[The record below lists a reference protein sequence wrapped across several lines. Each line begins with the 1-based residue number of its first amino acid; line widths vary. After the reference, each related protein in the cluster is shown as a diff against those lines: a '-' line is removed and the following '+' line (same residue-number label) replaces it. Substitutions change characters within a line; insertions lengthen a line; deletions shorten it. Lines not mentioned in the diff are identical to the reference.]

1 MWDRLAALR
10 SPEDRM
16 GRREFILYVALLS
29 AMVAMA
35 IDMLL
40 PAFEQMRTAFGLPED
55 STSLALTMT
64 LFFMG
69 VAVGTLFY
77 GPISDAAG
85 RKRVLLASTVLYAV
99 AAAVAALAPSLAV
112 VYASRFAWGL
122 AASGP
127 RTLSQA
133 IVRDRFTGTAMARV
147 MTLVQAVFFIGPIV
161 APVLGKALVELGSWR
176 WVMAFGV
183 FLGLAALLWSVRLA
197 ETLAPEA
204 RRPLRLGAVLV
215 GFRTV
220 LRNRVA
226 TGYMLAN
233 TFAFAAF
240 YSFLASTELIF
251 SAVYD
256 RPEWFVPYFT
266 AMSVLA
272 ALTALG
278 INRLLRSVGARRVAL
293 GAGTTYSAVSA
304 ALLGVAVAARVL
316 PPVMAGLFSLANCC
330 HTAFFPTSISLSLEP
345 MGKLAGTA
353 SSVIVFSTSMLG
365 SLLASFTDRAIDDTV
380 TPISISYLGYSLIA
394 LTCQLWARSG
404 ASS

>member
-1 MWDRLAALR
+1 
-10 SPEDRM
+10 M

-40 PAFEQMRTAFGLPED
+40 PAFEQMRAAFGLPED

-77 GPISDAAG
+77 GPVSDAAG

-272 ALTALG
+272 ATTALG
-278 INRLLRSVGARRVAL
+278 TNRLLRSVGARRVAL

-304 ALLGVAVAARVL
+304 ALLGVAVAGNGV
-316 PPVMAGLFSLANCC
+316 PPLLAWLALFSLANCC
-330 HTAFFPTSISLSLEP
+330 HTAFFPTCISLSLEP

-380 TPISISYLGYSLIA
+380 MPISISYLGYSLIA
-394 LTCQLWARSG
+394 LACQLWARSG

>member
-1 MWDRLAALR
+1 
-10 SPEDRM
+10 M
-16 GRREFILYVALLS
+16 GRREFICYVALLS
-29 AMVAMA
+29 AMVALA

-40 PAFEQMRTAFGLPED
+40 PAFEQMRAAFNLPED
-55 STSLALTMT
+55 SANLALTMT

-77 GPISDAAG
+77 GPISDAVG
-85 RKRVLLASTVLYAV
+85 RKRVVLASTIMYAV

-122 AASGP
+122 AAAGP
-127 RTLSQA
+127 RTLSQT

-161 APVLGKALVELGSWR
+161 APVIGKALVEFGSWR

-183 FLGLAALLWSVRLA
+183 ITGLAALLWSVRLA
-197 ETLAPEA
+197 ESLAPEA

-220 LRNRVA
+220 LRNRTA

-233 TFAFAAF
+233 TFVFAAF

-251 SAVYD
+251 SAVYGQ
-256 RPEWFVPYFT
+256 PEWFVPYFT
-266 AMSVLA
+266 AMSVAA
-272 ALTALG
+272 ALTAVG
-278 INRLLRSVGARRVAL
+278 INRVLRSIEARRVAL
-293 GAGTTYSAVSA
+293 GAGTLYSALSA
-304 ALLGVAVAARVL
+304 ALLGVAVAGNGV
-316 PPVMAGLFSLANCC
+316 PPLLLWLALFSIANCC
-330 HTAFFPTSISLSLEP
+330 HTAFFPTCISLALEP

-365 SLLASFTDRAIDDTV
+365 ALLASFTDRAIEDTV
-380 TPISISYLGYSLIA
+380 MPISIAYLGYSLIA
-394 LTCQLWARSG
+394 LACQLWARGGTSRP
-404 ASS
+404 AEATS

>member
-1 MWDRLAALR
+1 
-10 SPEDRM
+10 M
-16 GRREFILYVALLS
+16 GEREFVLYVALLS
-29 AMVAMA
+29 AMVALA

-40 PAFEQMRTAFGLPED
+40 PAFEQMRAAFDLSED

-77 GPISDAAG
+77 GPISDNVG
-85 RKRVLLASTVLYAV
+85 RKRVLLASTVMYAG
-99 AAAVAALAPSLAV
+99 AALVAALSPSLTV

-122 AASGP
+122 AAAGP

-133 IVRDRFTGTAMARV
+133 IVRDRFAGTAMARV

-161 APVLGKALVELGSWR
+161 APVLGKGLVEIGSWR

-183 FLGLAALLWSVRLA
+183 FTALVALLWSLRLA

-204 RRPLRLGAVLV
+204 RRPLRLGAVFV

-220 LRNRVA
+220 LRNRIA

-233 TFAFAAF
+233 TFVFAAF
-240 YSFLASTELIF
+240 YSFLASTELVF
-251 SAVYD
+251 SSVYQQ
-256 RPEWFVPYFT
+256 PEWFVPYFT

-272 ALTALG
+272 ATVAVG
-278 INRLLRSVGARRVAL
+278 ANRLLRRVEADRLAL
-293 GAGTTYSAVSA
+293 GAGTAFVIAAA
-304 ALLGVAVAARVL
+304 ALLAVTVAGDGRPEFVLWLIIFSAAN
-316 PPVMAGLFSLANCC
+316 SS
-330 HTAFFPTSISLSLEP
+330 HTAFFPTCISLSLEP
-345 MGKLAGTA
+345 MGRLAGTA
-353 SSVIVFSTSMLG
+353 SSVIVFSTSMFG

-380 TPISISYLGYSLIA
+380 TPISVAYLGYGLLA
-394 LTCQLWARSG
+394 LACQLWARGGRSH
-404 ASS
+404 

>member
-1 MWDRLAALR
+1 
-10 SPEDRM
+10 M
-16 GRREFILYVALLS
+16 GEREFVVYVALLS
-29 AMVAMA
+29 AMVALA

-40 PAFEQMRTAFGLPED
+40 PAFGQMRIAFGLADD

-77 GPISDAAG
+77 GPISDTVG
-85 RKRVLLASTVLYAV
+85 RKRVLLTSTILYAV
-99 AAAVAALAPSLAV
+99 AAAVAALAPTLPV
-112 VYASRFAWGL
+112 VFASRFAWGL
-122 AASGP
+122 AAAGP

-133 IVRDRFTGTAMARV
+133 IVRDRFAGTAMARV

-161 APVLGKALVELGSWR
+161 APVIGKALVELGSWR

-183 FLGLAALLWSVRLA
+183 FTALVALLWSLRLG

-204 RRPLRLGAVLV
+204 RRPMRLGAVLV

-220 LRNRVA
+220 LSNRTS

-233 TFAFAAF
+233 TFVFAAF

-251 SAVYD
+251 SAVYSQ
-256 RPEWFVPYFT
+256 PEWFVPYFT

-272 ALTALG
+272 AAVAVGT
-278 INRLLRSVGARRVAL
+278 NRLLRSYEARWVAL
-293 GAGTTYSAVSA
+293 GAGTAYSVAA
-304 ALLGVAVAARVL
+304 TALLGVTI
-316 PPVMAGLFSLANCC
+316 AGDGRPALILWLALFSMANSC
-330 HTAFFPTSISLSLEP
+330 HTAFFPTCISLGLEP
-345 MGKLAGTA
+345 MGELAGTA

-380 TPISISYLGYSLIA
+380 MPISVAYFGYSLIA
-394 LTCQLWARSG
+394 LACQLWARGGSPRP
-404 ASS
+404 

>member
-1 MWDRLAALR
+1 
-10 SPEDRM
+10 M

-29 AMVAMA
+29 AMVALA

-40 PAFEQMRTAFGLPED
+40 PAFEQMRAAFGLAED

-77 GPISDAAG
+77 GPISDTVG
-85 RKRVLLASTVLYAV
+85 RKRVLLASTVLYAL
-99 AAAVAALAPSLAV
+99 AATVAALAPSLEV

-122 AASGP
+122 AAAGP

-161 APVLGKALVELGSWR
+161 APVLGKALVEIGSWR

-183 FLGLAALLWSVRLA
+183 FTALAALGWS
-197 ETLAPEA
+197 
-204 RRPLRLGAVLV
+204 LRLGETLPLEDRRPMRIGSVLV

-220 LRNRVA
+220 LRNRTA
-226 TGYMLAN
+226 TGYMLSN
-233 TFAFAAF
+233 TFVFAAF
-240 YSFLASTELIF
+240 YSFLASTEIIF
-251 SAVYD
+251 SSVY
-256 RPEWFVPYFT
+256 RQPEWFVPYFT

-272 ALTALG
+272 GVVAVGA
-278 INRLLRSVGARRVAL
+278 NRLLRWFEADRVAL
-293 GAGTTYSAVSA
+293 GAGTGYAISAT
-304 ALLGVAVAARVL
+304 ALLGVTVAGDGLPALVL
-316 PPVMAGLFSLANCC
+316 WLALFSLANAC
-330 HTAFFPTSISLSLEP
+330 HTAFFPTCISLALEP
-345 MGKLAGTA
+345 MGRLAGTA

-365 SLLASFTDRAIDDTV
+365 SLLASFTDRAISDTV
-380 TPISISYLGYSLIA
+380 TPISVSYFGYSLIA
-394 LTCQLWARSG
+394 LACQLWARGGRSR
-404 ASS
+404 